1 MRIDKEQLKQIILKE
16 IKQNLLEQAQPKEVY
31 VNTHYGHLRD
41 GTSSTAS
48 KIFPMCVGNNK
59 KNAAAGK
66 HIRCLAYG
74 DKLVIS
80 DVAAAAGFHE
90 VFSHTRNGQEIHD
103 VDEWKQKGKKS
114 YISTQYISTKLR
126 SKADK
131 LAALR
136 KAGGNKSSIAAAG
149 SSPAQVAGAR
159 G

>member
-1 MRIDKEQLKQIILKE
+1 MHIDKEQLKQIILKE
-16 IKQNLLEQAQPKEVY
+16 IKQNLSEQAQPKEVY
-31 VNTHYGHLRD
+31 VSVHYGHLRD

-66 HIRCLAYG
+66 HVRCLAYG

-103 VDEWKQKGKKS
+103 VDEWKEKGKKS
-114 YISTQYISTKLR
+114 YVSIQHISTKLR

-131 LAALR
+131 LAALG
-136 KAGGNKSSIAAAG
+136 KAAG
-149 SSPAQVAGAR
+149 DKGHGEAAFIAGAR